1 MTGDRKFPH
10 LTATKKQCDTKSS
23 KDQKICC
30 SRAASTPVRR
40 LCGGFFTLSQQP
52 AGQNRGVE
60 ECPEKVLGFFNS
72 DMPQLFDFERV
83 LIDQMVPID
92 WDAL

>member
-10 LTATKKQCDTKSS
+10 LTAAKNQCGTKSN

-30 SRAASTPVRR
+30 SRAASTPVPR
-40 LCGGFFTLSQQP
+40 LCGGFFTLSRQP

-60 ECPEKVLGFFNS
+60 ACPEKVLGFFDS

-83 LIDQMVPID
+83 PIDQMVPID

>member
-1 MTGDRKFPH
+1 MTGDRKSPH
-10 LTATKKQCDTKSS
+10 LTAAKNQCGTKSS
-23 KDQKICC
+23 RNQKICC
-30 SRAASTPVRR
+30 SRAASTPVPR
-40 LCGGFFTLSQQP
+40 LCGGFFTPSREPPDRTVALKHVQ
-52 AGQNRGVE
+52 
-60 ECPEKVLGFFNS
+60 KKLLGFFDS